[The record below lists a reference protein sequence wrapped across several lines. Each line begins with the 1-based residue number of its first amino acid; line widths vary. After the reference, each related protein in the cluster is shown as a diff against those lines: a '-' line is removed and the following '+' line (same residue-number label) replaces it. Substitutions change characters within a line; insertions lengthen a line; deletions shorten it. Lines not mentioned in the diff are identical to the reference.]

1 MSELKCILM
10 SELKCILKGLPMP
23 GFKTDVS
30 VTNIK
35 DNIIEASIY
44 INWFL
49 YNIIVTAD
57 INLKYTIEHKAK
69 VINNVTRAVKFKRI
83 KYTDIIPAY
92 KEIFSE
98 EIMMSVRTKIEQL
111 VNTECDFD
119 NAFSTINK
127 T

>member
-1 MSELKCILM
+1 MSELKCV
-10 SELKCILKGLPMP
+10 LKGLPMP

-44 INWFL
+44 IDWFL

-92 KEIFSE
+92 KEIFSQ